1 MSEESNGITGT
12 AEYSSVYI
20 LAIIPS
26 SKAIVQKRD
35 HEPIPPNLEMFY
47 AWGSITYQEV
57 K

>member
-1 MSEESNGITGT
+1 MTT
-12 AEYSSVYI
+12 AAEYCSAYI
-20 LAIIPS
+20 LTIIPS

-35 HEPIPPNLEMFY
+35 QADPSKPGDFY